1 MFMTR
6 LMSSVVL
13 VALAAVTVLTGGYV
27 LAAVLLFLALKAYR
41 ELTKACR
48 LSGEGKINGLE
59 VIGYGGIAAYYL
71 LMVFT

>member
-27 LAAVLLFLALKAYR
+27 LAAVLLFLALKR
-41 ELTKACR
+41 R
-48 LSGEGKINGLE
+48 GL
-59 VIGYGGIAAYYL
+59 
-71 LMVFT
+71 